1 MNEFKAEIGSLCFS
15 KSGRD
20 SERYYII
27 TEIIDDEYVMICDG
41 KHRKLSKTKKKKL
54 KHLKFKGQI
63 FESIA
68 DKLKNKKQ
76 VFDSEIYSALR
87 PFNDNLKLK

>member
-1 MNEFKAEIGSLCFS
+1 MNEFKAEIGSLCYS

-27 TEIIDDEYVMICDG
+27 TDVLGDDYVMICDG
-41 KHRKLSKTKKKKL
+41 KHRKLNKPKKKKL
-54 KHLKFKGQI
+54 KHLKLKGQI

-68 DKLKNKKQ
+68 DKLKNNKQ

-87 PFNDNLKLK
+87 PFNDNL

>member
-1 MNEFKAEIGSLCFS
+1 MNDYTAEVGSLCFS

-20 SERYYII
+20 SGRFYII
-27 TEIIDDEYVMICDG
+27 TEILSNDYVLICDG
-41 KHRKLSKTKKKKL
+41 KYRKLSKPKRKKL
-54 KHLKFKGQI
+54 KHLKLKGQL

-68 DKLKNKKQ
+68 DKLKNSKQ

-87 PFNDNLKLK
+87 PFNDNL